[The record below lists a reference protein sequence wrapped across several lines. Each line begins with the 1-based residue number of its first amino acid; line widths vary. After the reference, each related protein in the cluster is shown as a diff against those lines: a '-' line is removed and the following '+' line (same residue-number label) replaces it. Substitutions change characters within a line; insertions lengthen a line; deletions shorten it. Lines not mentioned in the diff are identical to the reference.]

1 MACSHNHCFEMQQ
14 CFLFIVSGI
23 DVAVNNINVY
33 TVDTEIQHWIPF
45 ALLSNYKVF
54 HTAAP

>member
-1 MACSHNHCFEMQQ
+1 MQQ